1 MNMAIT
7 TDHVVNEGFQLPA
20 VGYRFDP
27 TDQELIFY
35 FLYNKVHGN
44 LLPSPNPVIECD
56 VYGDGCPWKRLFEE
70 CEENA
75 LYFFTRL
82 KNKNDEKGKRIN
94 RATDSGTWRAQRDK
108 EIFSFGDQTVL
119 IGFKRSF
126 SFIPKTGGQESPGI
140 WVMHEY
146 RLDGCLLDQ
155 WNGCAILKDYVLCR
169 IIKKKPIK
177 EGRSNTNCD
186 HEDQD
191 QVESLLLAVD

>member
-7 TDHVVNEGFQLPA
+7 TDHVVNEGFRLPA
-20 VGYRFDP
+20 VGYRR
-27 TDQELIFY
+27 
-35 FLYNKVHGN
+35 
-44 LLPSPNPVIECD
+44 
-56 VYGDGCPWKRLFEE
+56 PWKRLFEG
-70 CEENA
+70 CEEKS

-82 KNKNDEKGKRIN
+82 KNKNDEKDKRIN
-94 RATDSGTWRAQRDK
+94 RVTDSAK
-108 EIFSFGDQTVL
+108 LL
-119 IGFKRSF
+119 IYAENQWSRKPRYMA
-126 SFIPKTGGQESPGI
+126 I

-146 RLDGCLLDQ
+146 RLDDCLLDQ

-177 EGRSNTNCD
+177 GGRSNTNCD